1 MRRTNTSYGEMLY
14 SADGY
19 VTAWFMYYLQNDIEA
34 GEAFIGSNTEI
45 FNNSMYQDQKFDFS
59 K

>member
-34 GEAFIGSNTEI
+34 GEAFIKTKNLI
-45 FNNSMYQDQKFDFS
+45 FQS
-59 K
+59 KIREGR